1 MRAVLCNGFDGIK
14 ALSIGEAAE
23 PRPGADEILI
33 DVHAAC
39 VSFADYL
46 MICGGY
52 QKRPDLPTYP
62 EWMPPGL
69 LSPAAKTFSSFVP
82 VIGSPARLG
91 SVVLRSA

>member
-1 MRAVLCNGFDGIK
+1 MRAVLCNGFHGIE
-14 ALSIGEAAE
+14 ALSIGEATE

-52 QKRPDLPTYP
+52 QKRPALLTYR
-62 EWMPPGL
+62 EWTPPGL
-69 LSPAAKTFSSFVP
+69 SSPAAKTFSGFVP
-82 VIGSPARLG
+82 VIGSLALLG